1 MKYGIAFKLGCL
13 LALFGILVTGLT
25 GYYSYSSSRSMLLK
39 AAERDLLTAAQVLGR
54 NLSSS
59 LENIARDTRL
69 LAGAPQALQLP
80 SSTEQA
86 LREEAEGELAQLFRA
101 MLEVHPEYV
110 QIRLISAAGHG
121 LEQVRVDRDGERLMV
136 VRGADLQE
144 KGHYPY
150 VFDALRLQPGEVR
163 LSPIVINHERGA
175 HSGLGQP
182 TLHVSTPVA
191 DSSGKVFALIVIN
204 IDLDRLFRQL
214 QSDLPEQ
221 YKVYLSNRWGD
232 LLIHPDKR
240 RTFGFDLGRRLF
252 LQDEFPEASQLVT
265 SEKRDNLVA
274 RSVEQVQEDRQ
285 VAAFVRVRANVQ
297 TKERF
302 VILGL
307 AQPESHVLAEAS
319 RLGLRIAQV
328 VLLFSLLALTIAF
341 IASRALTRPLKSM
354 TEAVQLFSRERRIHE
369 LPPRRDELGVLAR
382 SFREMQEEILTH
394 LEELTESR
402 SALEHLARHDPL
414 TGLPNRRVFFERL
427 EHALANSRRSGKQ
440 LAVLFVDLDHFK
452 QLNDSLGHSLG
463 DHVLQA
469 VANLLRSATRENDTV
484 ARLGGDEFVILFEV
498 VEDPQHIVA
507 ILDKLHDRFQLSML
521 IDGHEVKVQASMGVS
536 LFPRDG
542 DDIEALVQ
550 QADRAMYAA
559 KNAGRNTYA
568 FNLSDTPS

>member
-39 AAERDLLTAAQVLGR
+39 AVERDLLTAAQVLGR

-59 LENIARDTRL
+59 IENISRDARL
-69 LAGAPQALQLP
+69 LADVASTRELQMVIDQG
-80 SSTEQA
+80 E
-86 LREEAEGELAQLFRA
+86 RVHAENDIATLFRS
-101 MLEVHPEYV
+101 LLLVHPEYV
-110 QIRLISAAGHG
+110 QIRLISTAGHG
-121 LEQVRVDRDGERLMV
+121 LEQVRVDRDGEQLV
-136 VRGADLQE
+136 QVDSSNLQE
-144 KGHYPY
+144 KGHYSY
-150 VFDALRLQPGEVR
+150 VFDTLRLPPGEVR
-163 LSPIVINHERGA
+163 LSPIVLNHEQGA
-175 HSGLGQP
+175 HSGVGKP

-191 DSSGKVFALIVIN
+191 DRKGQVFALIVIN
-204 IDLDRLFRQL
+204 IDLDQLFKQL

-221 YKVYLSNRWGD
+221 YQVYLANRWGD
-232 LLIHPDKR
+232 LLIHPDQQ
-240 RTFGFDLGRRLF
+240 RTFGFDQGRRQF
-252 LQDEFPEASQLVT
+252 IQDEFPEVAQLLLN
-265 SEKRDNLVA
+265 EKRASLVS
-274 RSVEQVQEDRQ
+274 RSVDKERNGNL
-285 VAAFVRVRANVQ
+285 VAAFVRLDINPKTA
-297 TKERF
+297 ERF
-302 VILGL
+302 VLLGL
-307 AQPESHVLAEAS
+307 GQPQKLVLEEAS
-319 RLGLRIAQV
+319 RLGQRIAQI

-452 QLNDSLGHSLG
+452 QLNDNLGHSLG

-469 VANLLRSATRENDTV
+469 VANLLRSATRESDTV

-507 ILDKLHDRFQLSML
+507 ILEKLHDRFQLSML